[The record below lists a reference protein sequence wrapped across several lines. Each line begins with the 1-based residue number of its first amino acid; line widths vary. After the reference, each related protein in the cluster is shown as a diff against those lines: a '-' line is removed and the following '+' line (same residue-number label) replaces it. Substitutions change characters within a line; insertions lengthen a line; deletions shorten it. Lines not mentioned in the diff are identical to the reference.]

1 MYTLFI
7 VIFVIVSILLTLAIL
22 MQSSKGDALSGT
34 FGSFGGSGSL
44 FGGRGAVTFLS
55 KVTTGL
61 AVAFMVLS
69 VLISF
74 LSIPKGEPT
83 SIIKQEADRKT
94 VPSATLSVPQGS
106 MEQGEAPVTPT
117 GN

>member
-7 VIFVIVSILLTLAIL
+7 IIFIIVSILLTLAIL

-34 FGSFGGSGSL
+34 FGGFGSSGSL

-61 AVAFMVLS
+61 AVAFMVIAI
-69 VLISF
+69 LISF
-74 LSIPKGEPT
+74 LSVPKGEPT
-83 SIIKQEADRKT
+83 SIIRQEADKRT
-94 VPSATLSVPQGS
+94 VPSATLPVPQGS
-106 MEQGEAPVTPT
+106 MEQGEAPVAPT
-117 GN
+117 GK